1 MRRHGCKCCVLAV
14 SMLFLL
20 LPALANAQSTPPG
33 VCTDTWSS
41 ACTATNS
48 CPASGTQCNVQISHN
63 GSSAIIV
70 YNGNT
75 VTDIC
80 VYPGQTVSW
89 QEAEQNAEFAVNFLS
104 TPFTTNQYSFQ
115 GSSGNPTSGTV
126 ASGLGYP
133 CFKFTIRQQVG
144 PTIYPADPKVVVHG
158 VGDVGAKP
166 KKKRRRQSTEEEPQP
181 PQQQQ

>member
-1 MRRHGCKCCVLAV
+1 MRRHGCKCCLLTV

-48 CPASGTQCNVQISHN
+48 CPANSTQCNVQISHN
-63 GSSAIIV
+63 GANAIIV
-70 YNGNT
+70 YNGTT
-75 VTDIC
+75 VSDIC
-80 VYPGQTVSW
+80 AYPGQTIEW
-89 QEAEQNAEFAVNFLS
+89 QEAEQNAEFAVNFLA
-104 TPFTTNQYSFQ
+104 TPFTSNQYVFQ
-115 GSSGNPTSGTV
+115 GSSGTPASGTV
-126 ASGLGYP
+126 ANGLGYP

-158 VGDVGAKP
+158 VGEVGAKP
-166 KKKRRRQSTEEEPQP
+166 KKKRRRQTTDDQ
-181 PQQQQ
+181 PQQQQPQQ

>member
-1 MRRHGCKCCVLAV
+1 MRRHGCKCYLLTA

-20 LPALANAQSTPPG
+20 LPVLANAQSTPPG
-33 VCTDTWSS
+33 VCSDTWSS

-48 CPASGTQCNVQISHN
+48 CPSSSTQCNVQISHN
-63 GSSAIIV
+63 GASAIIV
-70 YNGNT
+70 YNGTT
-75 VTDIC
+75 VSDVC
-80 VYPGQTVSW
+80 VYPGQTVNW
-89 QEAEQNAEFAVNFLS
+89 QEAEQNAEFVVNFLS
-104 TPFTTNQYSFQ
+104 TPFTSNQYLFQ
-115 GSSGNPTSGTV
+115 GSSGTPSPGTV

-166 KKKRRRQSTEEEPQP
+166 KKKRRRQGTEDQTQQ
-181 PQQQQ
+181 PQQQ